1 MTFEK
6 LAEELSAKLGVE
18 IEDAGG
24 AFALDV
30 DGQTVILQLAGGRD
44 GDILLMRAD
53 LGEIAPDQRD
63 SLATAA
69 LEANWLY
76 QGTGGATLA
85 FNPNDEHLHLHRY
98 DWLDRLDSDKALEA
112 LSRFAETAAAWRR
125 IAAEMPVQ
133 KPAGEDGHD
142 YPIRDN
148 GDFMPV

>member
-1 MTFEK
+1 MTFG
-6 LAEELSAKLGVE
+6 ELRDVLGKKLGVE

-24 AFALDV
+24 ASALDV

-53 LGEIAPDQRD
+53 LGETAPDRRD
-63 SLATAA
+63 SLAVAA
-69 LEANWLY
+69 LKANWLY

-85 FNPNDEHLHLHRY
+85 FNPDDEHLHLHRY

-125 IAAEMPVQ
+125 IAAEIPVEA
-133 KPAGEDGHD
+133 PAGESH
-142 YPIRDN
+142 PILDK
-148 GDFMPV
+148 GDFMAV